1 MTPRRLYAPVV
12 LGTLAAG
19 GLAFFA
25 LGRTWARSK
34 VVADGL
40 TTDTVSTTGADAH
53 PLASA
58 LALVI
63 IASALAILAASRRIR
78 RVVGV
83 LAVVVALVGIW
94 IIVQGGDALDDT
106 LTAAV
111 ENSPAF
117 TGSNHPDVVEET
129 SWRLVAMVAFAI
141 AAVLGAVT
149 TRLALQW
156 PTMSSRYDA
165 PPVRPSAQ
173 QTQDDHD
180 MWKALDEGRDPTQ

>member
-1 MTPRRLYAPVV
+1 MTSRRLYAPVV

-19 GLAFFA
+19 GLAFFS
-25 LGRTWARSK
+25 LGRTWADSK
-34 VVADGL
+34 VVAEGL
-40 TTDTVSTTGADAH
+40 TTDKVSATGSDAH

-63 IASALAILAASRRIR
+63 IASALAILAASKRIR
-78 RVVGV
+78 RVVGIFT
-83 LAVVVALVGIW
+83 VVVALAGIA
-94 IIVQGGDALDDT
+94 IIVLGGNALDDT

-111 ENSPAF
+111 EKSPAF
-117 TGSNHPDVVEET
+117 TGANHPDTVRET
-129 SWRLVAMVAFAI
+129 AWSLVAAAAFVL
-141 AAVLGAVT
+141 AAALGAIT
-149 TRLALQW
+149 ARLAPLW

-173 QTQDDHD
+173 QAQDDHD

>member
-111 ENSPAF
+111 EKSPAF